1 MEYRSQALAPALG
14 SAANLFARLNEA
26 GVRYGIFK
34 SSRNTLIALAGD
46 QDLDI
51 LVARE
56 DYHRF
61 CSIAAEC
68 AAIRSINHRSLMS
81 PGREDWFVPDF
92 ERAKYLHLDVH
103 VSVRLGGKFN
113 KRYPCYSYDDI
124 NRWELVTVGDCSIPV
139 ASPQD
144 EAAVT
149 LSRIAFRSAGDVAGQ
164 WMTLAGDWAREIDEL
179 VFAQAETGLKVV
191 WCRIAGT
198 KLRCRIRKR
207 GGEIQVYRRDL
218 AEIREAVRGQSGA
231 TAYSAWTDQIVNGT
245 RAFRY
250 AAARVMNRVI
260 PGSIDRRR
268 PASGGLLVAVIAPDG
283 MGKTTQVERIFRLF
297 EWKFCCARLYLGSGD
312 GRGWWLRRV
321 IRTFYIRRRSS
332 IRAAFLDE
340 RTRTASY
347 GLKSRLGDVLL
358 SIWGALVAL
367 ERYFRV
373 RSARR
378 LADGGL
384 LVFCDRWPQT
394 LEAGLMDGPTQRRR
408 SNPLRRWEMQLYERM
423 SRIQPDVIV
432 HLIGDYAISH
442 ARKPG
447 ELSREEFDKRIA
459 LMAAI
464 RAGTPQVGV
473 IDAAG
478 DVDQVARSLFALVWK
493 AL

>member
-1 MEYRSQALAPALG
+1 MEYRSQALAPTLA
-14 SAANLFARLNEA
+14 SAVSLFARLNEA

-34 SSRNTLIALAGD
+34 SSRNTLMALAGD

-56 DYHRF
+56 DYNRF

-68 AAIRSINHRSLMS
+68 AAIRSINHPSLMS

-113 KRYPCYSYDDI
+113 KCYPCYSYDDI
-124 NRWELVTVGDCSIPV
+124 HHWELVTFGQCSIPV
-139 ASPQD
+139 ASPPD
-144 EAAVT
+144 EAGVT
-149 LSRIAFRSAGDVAGQ
+149 LSRIAFRSASGVAGP
-164 WMTLAGDWAREIDEL
+164 WMALSGDWAREIDEI
-179 VFAQAETGLKVV
+179 VFAEAETGLKDV

-198 KLRCRIRKR
+198 KVRCRVRKR
-207 GGEIQVYRRDL
+207 VGQILVYRRDL
-218 AEIREAVRGQSGA
+218 ANIREAVRRRSGA
-231 TAYSAWTDQIVNGT
+231 PVYSALTDQIVNGA

-250 AAARVMNRVI
+250 AASRVMKRVI

-268 PASGGLLVAVIAPDG
+268 PAGGGLLVAVIAPDG
-283 MGKTTQVERIFRLF
+283 MGKTTQVDRIFRLF

-321 IRTFYIRRRSS
+321 IRTLYIRRRSS

-340 RTRTASY
+340 RAGTGSR
-347 GLKSRLGDVLL
+347 GLKARLGDMLL
-358 SIWGALVAL
+358 AIWGALVAL

-384 LVFCDRWPQT
+384 LVFCDRWPQA
-394 LEAGLMDGPTQRRR
+394 LEAGLMDGPTQSRGP
-408 SNPLRRWEMQLYERM
+408 NPLRRWEMWLYERM

-432 HLIGDYAISH
+432 HLIGDYPISQ

-447 ELSREEFDKRIA
+447 ELSREEFDKRIS
-459 LMAAI
+459 LMVAM
-464 RAGTPQVGV
+464 RATTPEVRV
-473 IDAAG
+473 ISAAG

-493 AL
+493 VL